1 MMPKNGTLVIS
12 LDFELIWGVFDT
24 VNIDSKMQYFLN
36 TRKVIPKILHL
47 FKASSINAT
56 WATVGMLF
64 NENWAE
70 WERNI
75 AEQKPDYTNSILS
88 SYEYGDAIKSKGYN
102 ELCFA
107 PQLILDIIKTSGQ
120 EMATHTYSHYYC
132 LENGQG
138 PVAFRQDLEQA
149 IKMANKFG
157 IEMKS
162 LVFPRNQ
169 IKEEYLNICAELGIT
184 NVRSNPDSWYWND
197 TSKSGLLTKIAR
209 TADAYTSLGKKTYP
223 ISDLKIKLNLP
234 LEQKAS
240 RFLRPVESQPKLRKL
255 KLNRIKKEMTSA
267 AKNSEIYHL
276 WWHPHNFGDQPEE
289 SMNDL
294 SEIIKHFEFLRSKYN
309 FQSLNMKEL
318 GESVI

>member
-1 MMPKNGTLVIS
+1 MPKNGTLVIS

-24 VNIDSKMQYFLN
+24 VIIDSKMQYFLN

-70 WERNI
+70 WEGNI

-88 SYEYGDAIKSKGYN
+88 SYKYGDAIKSKGYN

-157 IEMKS
+157 VDMKS

-169 IKEEYLNICAELGIT
+169 IKEEYLSICADLGIS

-255 KLNRIKKEMTSA
+255 KLDRIKKEMTSA

-289 SMNDL
+289 SMKDL
-294 SEIIKHFEFLRSKYN
+294 SEIIKHFEFLRAKYN

>member
-1 MMPKNGTLVIS
+1 MPKNGTLVIS

-107 PQLILDIIKTSGQ
+107 PQLIIDIIKTSGQ

-157 IEMKS
+157 VDMKS

-169 IKEEYLNICAELGIT
+169 IKQEYLSICAELGIT

>member
-1 MMPKNGTLVIS
+1 MMPNNGTLVIS

-24 VNIDSKMQYFLN
+24 VIIDSKMQYFLN

-157 IEMKS
+157 VDMKS

-169 IKEEYLNICAELGIT
+169 IKEEYLSICADLGIT

-255 KLNRIKKEMTSA
+255 KLDRIKKEMTSA

-276 WWHPHNFGDQPEE
+276 WWHPHNFGDQPEK

>member
-1 MMPKNGTLVIS
+1 MPNNGTLVIS

-24 VNIDSKMQYFLN
+24 VIIDSKMQYFLN

-255 KLNRIKKEMTSA
+255 KLDRIKKEMTSA

-294 SEIIKHFEFLRSKYN
+294 SEIIKHFDFLRTKYN

>member
-24 VNIDSKMQYFLN
+24 VIIDSKMQYFLN

-70 WERNI
+70 WEGNI

-88 SYEYGDAIKSKGYN
+88 SYKYGDAIKSKGYN

-157 IEMKS
+157 VDMKS

-169 IKEEYLNICAELGIT
+169 IKEEYLSICADLGIS

-255 KLNRIKKEMTSA
+255 KLDRIKKEMTSA

-289 SMNDL
+289 SMKDL
-294 SEIIKHFEFLRSKYN
+294 SEIIKHFEFLRAKYN